1 MVTRQRRYVL
11 AGLLVLLGSLTTV
24 LLFSVL
30 ATVFFAITVAYVL
43 FPLSAWFVDQGLPKR
58 VAAGLTT
65 VIAFVGGSAILVP
78 PVAVLYL
85 RRRDLF
91 RFLLELPETITIAFG
106 EMRYTVD
113 IQSTL
118 VGARTVLADVAVGLA
133 SETPIIALKVVL
145 FTILV
150 YAMLWRPSAPGRVVY
165 RTIPQQYHDV
175 VTRFHERLRGTL
187 YAIYV
192 LQAATAFGTFL
203 VAWAVFAVLGYR
215 GAFAL
220 AVVAGI
226 LQFIPVVGPSVVV
239 LAIAAAEVVV
249 GDVVGAV
256 LIAVLGLVLVG
267 FLPDAVIRPRLARY
281 TTGMPASLYFVG
293 FTGGVLSLGLVG
305 FIAGPVLVAMLVEAA
320 DLLAA
325 ERGPEEQVLVD
336 DDGGQRG

>member
-1 MVTRQRRYVL
+1 MATRQRTYVL
-11 AGLLVLLGSLTTV
+11 AGLLAALALLTTA
-24 LLFSVL
+24 LLSSVL

-43 FPLSAWFVDQGLPKR
+43 FPLSEWFVGHGLSKR
-58 VAAGLTT
+58 LAAAAATA
-65 VIAFVGGSAILVP
+65 IAFVGGSLVLVP
-78 PVAVLYL
+78 PVVVLYR

-91 RFLLELPETITIAFG
+91 AFFRQLPEDVTVVLG
-106 EMRYTVD
+106 EMRYTLD
-113 IQSTL
+113 IQSAL
-118 VGARTVLADVAVGLA
+118 VGLRRSLTDLAVGLA

-150 YAMLWRPSAPGRVVY
+150 YAMLWQPSAPGKVLY
-165 RTIPQQYHDV
+165 RTIPHPYHDV

-203 VAWAVFAVLGYR
+203 VAWAVFAALGYDS
-215 GAFAL
+215 AFSL
-220 AVVAGI
+220 AVVAGV
-226 LQFIPVVGPSVVV
+226 LQFVPVVGPSVVV

-249 GDVVGAV
+249 GDVVGALLV
-256 LIAVLGLVLVG
+256 TVLGLVLVG

-305 FIAGPVLVAMLVEAA
+305 FIAGPVIVALLVEAA
-320 DLLAA
+320 NLLAE
-325 ERGPEEQVLVD
+325 ERGP
-336 DDGGQRG
+336 GQQALG